1 VSIADLLARKVQLE
15 AQAGPLRERLQRCE
29 EAIAALDEA
38 QAWRDRRYPRA
49 PHLPHQGIKG
59 EGFWMMQ

>member
-49 PHLPHQGIKG
+49 PHLPIKASRG
-59 EGFWMMQ
+59 RAFG